1 MGRADSAPLPR
12 PGNHPTSSVTISEGC
27 AALRYL
33 GLCLLTFALLLAER
47 PASAQ
52 TSVTQPG
59 VTQPIPTQPAVTG
72 AIEGQSV
79 RDHIVL
85 RGKRL
90 PLPPGEWTRLSQG
103 FGRVQGEWPGAYGTI
118 EAVLLAQITDRRI
131 EALALL
137 QTNALPVEGG
147 WGIPEA
153 CASAIFTTGT
163 RTSARNI
170 ACAFA
175 ETLPVGCPAL
185 TSLPAWNAGMA
196 EAARRGLTLPATL
209 AFAVARVG
217 DRRDVLEARYGFDP
231 ARFGAVGA
239 AIPADGFQARWTK
252 LMEGRLEAALLTP
265 GAPVPALP
273 ALTPE
278 AATGTSDEMPVWQ
291 LSLYKLATN
300 RMMQTAI
307 SFGIGMILT
316 ADAATSTTLAAWQS
330 ITHSA
335 VYYGNELAWEW
346 PRQPARMEFV
356 AEVRP

>member
-1 MGRADSAPLPR
+1 M
-12 PGNHPTSSVTISEGC
+12 
-27 AALRYL
+27 ALRYL
-33 GLCLLTFALLLAER
+33 GLCLLTFALLLAGR

-52 TSVTQPG
+52 PVVTQPG
-59 VTQPIPTQPAVTG
+59 VAQPAVTG
-72 AIEGQSV
+72 AIGGPSV

-85 RGKRL
+85 RGKRF

-103 FGRVQGEWPGAYGTI
+103 FGRVRGEWPGAYGAI

-137 QTNALPVEGG
+137 QTNALPIEGG
-147 WGIPEA
+147 WGVPEA
-153 CASAIFTTGT
+153 CASAVFTTGT

-175 ETLPVGCPAL
+175 ETLPAGSPAL
-185 TSLPAWNAGMA
+185 ATLPAWRAGME
-196 EAARRGLTLPATL
+196 EAARRGMTMPATL

-217 DRRDVLEARYGFDP
+217 DRRDVLEARYAFDP
-231 ARFGAVGA
+231 ARFGAAGA

-252 LMEGRLEAALLTP
+252 LMEERLEAALLTP

-300 RMMQTAI
+300 RIMQTAI

-316 ADAATSTTLAAWQS
+316 ADAVTSSSLAAWQS

-356 AEVRP
+356 AEGKP

>member
-1 MGRADSAPLPR
+1 M
-12 PGNHPTSSVTISEGC
+12 
-27 AALRYL
+27 ALRYL
-33 GLCLLTFALLLAER
+33 GLCVLTLAFLL
-47 PASAQ
+47 PAQFGVAQPAPVAPVSAQ
-52 TSVTQPG
+52 P
-59 VTQPIPTQPAVTG
+59 
-72 AIEGQSV
+72 V

-85 RGKRL
+85 NGKRL

-118 EAVLLAQITDRRI
+118 EAVLLAQIKDSRI
-131 EALALL
+131 EGLAVL

-153 CASAIFTTGT
+153 CVSAPFTTGA

-175 ETLPVGCPAL
+175 ETLPAASPAL
-185 TSLPAWNAGMA
+185 ATLPAWRAGIE

-278 AATGTSDEMPVWQ
+278 AATETSDEIPVWQ

-300 RMMQTAI
+300 RIMQTAI

-346 PRQPARMEFV
+346 PRQPARMEFI